1 MVIVKESLDIGQMNF
16 KKLECKEYGLIL
28 IKNSVNV
35 TFWIEVIKKEKIYVA
50 MLYKKSNN
58 IKLFKNEIIIVLE
71 IR

>member
-1 MVIVKESLDIGQMNF
+1 MNF

-28 IKNSVNV
+28 IKNYVNV
-35 TFWIEVIKKEKIYVA
+35 TFWIEGIKKEKIYLA

>member
-1 MVIVKESLDIGQMNF
+1 MNF

-35 TFWIEVIKKEKIYVA
+35 TFWIEVIKKEKISVA